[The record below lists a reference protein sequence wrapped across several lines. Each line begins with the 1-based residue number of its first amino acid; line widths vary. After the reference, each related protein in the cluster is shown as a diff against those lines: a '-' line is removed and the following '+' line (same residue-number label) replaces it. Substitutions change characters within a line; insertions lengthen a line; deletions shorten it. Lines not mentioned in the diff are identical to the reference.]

1 MSIEKVKTCG
11 RASAITGLTLP
22 GRCFGTYV
30 PASCK
35 QRVRLALPAPKD
47 LVGSRSDLDRHEAYR
62 LAMQRQYNLA
72 CFFLLDLRL
81 TVHHAQLQAIR
92 SWVVQTT
99 LMHHLEPAFSGR
111 SPCVLSFKPSSLWSR
126 ATCDATHAP
135 GANGMPLD
143 LPFSPIGAVHCLS
156 SDRSMATGS
165 TATGC
170 TRSSPPPTI
179 FQTPKKLAEKE
190 SLAPARFPNRTPKSD
205 PQKPR

>member
-1 MSIEKVKTCG
+1 MAGQVRSLGSPCQED
-11 RASAITGLTLP
+11 ASAPMCLQAASRESGLPSPHQKTWW
-22 GRCFGTYV
+22 GRGV
-30 PASCK
+30 IWIDM
-35 QRVRLALPAPKD
+35 RLIVLQCN
-47 LVGSRSDLDRHEAYR
+47 VS
-62 LAMQRQYNLA
+62 YNLA

-143 LPFSPIGAVHCLS
+143 LPVSPIGVVHCLS

-179 FQTPKKLAEKE
+179 FQTLKKLAEKE

>member
-1 MSIEKVKTCG
+1 MPSPHQKTWWG
-11 RASAITGLTLP
+11 RGVIWIDM
-22 GRCFGTYV
+22 
-30 PASCK
+30 
-35 QRVRLALPAPKD
+35 RLIVLQCN
-47 LVGSRSDLDRHEAYR
+47 VS
-62 LAMQRQYNLA
+62 YNLA

-81 TVHHAQLQAIR
+81 TVHRAQLQAIR

-99 LMHHLEPAFSGR
+99 LMHHLEPAFSGGHHVSCR
-111 SPCVLSFKPSSLWSR
+111 SSPRHWSR
-126 ATCDATHAP
+126 ATRDATHAP

-143 LPFSPIGAVHCLS
+143 LPVSPIGAVHCFS

-179 FQTPKKLAEKE
+179 LQTPKKLAEKE
-190 SLAPARFPNRTPKSD
+190 SLAPAIFPNRTPKSD